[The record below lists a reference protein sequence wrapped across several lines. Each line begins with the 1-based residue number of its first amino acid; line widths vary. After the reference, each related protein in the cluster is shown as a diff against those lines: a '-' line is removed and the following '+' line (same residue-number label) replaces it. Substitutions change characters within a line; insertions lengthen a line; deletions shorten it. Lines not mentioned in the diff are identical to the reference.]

1 MIDALRAY
9 IIVPTFFTI
18 SLEILQNRIL
28 FSAFS
33 GCLATLTVAKQQ
45 NLVVVEE
52 AKEKTSLTKVYTKDD
67 FSVVN
72 RFESK
77 FYRFACWEILHVF
90 FFLSF
95 ADFFK

>member
-1 MIDALRAY
+1 MIDAFRAN

-18 SLEILQNRIL
+18 SLESLL
-28 FSAFS
+28 SKLCFLLFS
-33 GCLATLTVAKQQ
+33 GCLDTLTVAKQQ

-77 FYRFACWEILHVF
+77 FNPFLHGY
-90 FFLSF
+90 SC
-95 ADFFK
+95 